1 MLRLKGRKRAVIH
14 FIFAI
19 LVDSVQSA
27 TARRLPW
34 RDRGDAEVV
43 TAVLNGDQDA
53 FNWLV
58 RRYWKSMY
66 RVVWGI
72 VRDEMAAQEVVQDTW
87 MTIHRELKNFRLE
100 SSLKNWMFKILT
112 HRAFRVLKKEARS
125 VAFSQLASREENE
138 GMPPEE
144 QFTEKGRW
152 KKPVTGFVNV
162 DPQAHVI
169 HRQGLELLG
178 QFIEALPAIQRA
190 VVTMRDIEGLSSDEV
205 SDLLDITPANQRV
218 LLHRARTT
226 LRQRLLARESEGI

>member
-1 MLRLKGRKRAVIH
+1 VIH
-14 FIFAI
+14 FICAI
-19 LVDSVQSA
+19 MVDSAQSVA
-27 TARRLPW
+27 SRVLPW
-34 RDRGDAEVV
+34 QDRSDAEVV
-43 TAVLNGDQDA
+43 AAVLNGDQGA

-72 VRDEMAAQEVVQDTW
+72 VQDEMAAQEVVQDVW
-87 MTIHRELKNFRLE
+87 ITIHRELKNFRLE

-112 HRAFRVLKKEARS
+112 HRAFRVLKRESRS
-125 VAFSQLASREENE
+125 VAFSQLATREENE
-138 GMPPEE
+138 GMSPEE

-162 DPQAHVI
+162 DPQAQVI
-169 HRQGLELLG
+169 HRQGLALLG
-178 QFIEALPAIQRA
+178 QFIEELPAIQRA

-205 SDLLDITPANQRV
+205 SGLLDITPANQRV

-226 LRQRLLARESEGI
+226 LRQRLLATESEVG